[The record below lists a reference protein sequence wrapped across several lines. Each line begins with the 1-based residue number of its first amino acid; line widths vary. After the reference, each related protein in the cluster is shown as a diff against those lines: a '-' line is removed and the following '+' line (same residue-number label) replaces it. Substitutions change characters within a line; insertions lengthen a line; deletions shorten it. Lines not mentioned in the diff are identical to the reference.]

1 MHELD
6 YITRIFNINLLKQI
20 GLVCKQATQ
29 WTYEN
34 GMVIT
39 QGTFITVYTI
49 LYIPVQEQLDTAWQ
63 RWISVTLL

>member
-1 MHELD
+1 M
-6 YITRIFNINLLKQI
+6 
-20 GLVCKQATQ
+20 GLVWQQATQ

-39 QGTFITVYTI
+39 QDAFITLYTI

-63 RWISVTLL
+63 RWISIALL